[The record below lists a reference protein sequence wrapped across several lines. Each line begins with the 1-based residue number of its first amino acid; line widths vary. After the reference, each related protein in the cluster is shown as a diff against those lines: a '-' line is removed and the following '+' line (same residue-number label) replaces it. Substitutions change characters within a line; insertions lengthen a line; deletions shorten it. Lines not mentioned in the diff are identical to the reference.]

1 MSANPDGQYETLGE
15 ETFFQSGE
23 MITDTDASLYM
34 QYDLRIVRY
43 VKNNLKEKDQADPRI
58 ALRIYKKGKSNDG
71 KDTGGK
77 CEHEFK
83 MAIGK
88 FQQIMELLDEENT
101 FLLAQSVKA
110 LRSTN
115 MLEFTG
121 NTPTFNEWLQA
132 KETLLRYLAEH
143 GWHIGRSVPLTSED
157 RDAVRTGARGGNFHL
172 DIVSFINPS
181 SRDRILTKDTMNL
194 SIYQCNTEQEVML
207 FRKFIFTQTKRERCG
222 LLASI
227 ILPCLSF
234 QRITGA
240 FSDKKD
246 RVILISPA
254 FHALLKYY
262 RTPGNVLQRV
272 MPQSF
277 AAPITF
283 ELSSE
288 QQQHMIYHPVNPE
301 EKLLMQ
307 MQMENL
313 QYMNTRSSCHVM
325 PVLQSFER
333 LLTQPQPQPA
343 LPPTPAPAPTKSQ
356 LIMSPLPPPPPPPPP
371 PTASQ
376 TSEVDGSV
384 VVWDRDCRD
393 DGDDDAP
400 TPTITST
407 STKNKR
413 SRDFFDGGD
422 AAAAAVADAS
432 APIAKK
438 SRSDANLEKEII
450 EATKEIIDGE
460 RKKRDNDKKLYNV
473 M

>member
-1 MSANPDGQYETLGE
+1 MSANPDGQCETLGE

-43 VKNNLKEKDQADPRI
+43 VKNNLHEKDQADPRI
-58 ALRIYKKGKSNDG
+58 ALCIYKKGKSNVG

-77 CEHEFK
+77 REHEFK

-121 NTPTFNEWLQA
+121 NMPTFNEWLQA

-157 RDAVRTGARGGNFHL
+157 RDAVRTGAQGGNFHL
-172 DIVSFINPS
+172 DIVSFVNPS

-272 MPQSF
+272 MPQSL

-288 QQQHMIYHPVNPE
+288 QQQHMIYHPSNPE

-333 LLTQPQPQPA
+333 LLTQPQPQQQLPA
-343 LPPTPAPAPTKSQ
+343 LPPTPAPAPPQSQ
-356 LIMSPLPPPPPPPPP
+356 LMPSPPPPPPP

-393 DGDDDAP
+393 YGDDDAP
-400 TPTITST
+400 TPTTMPT
-407 STKNKR
+407 ATKNKR
-413 SRDFFDGGD
+413 SRDFFDGAADGSAVAAGD
-422 AAAAAVADAS
+422 AD

-438 SRSDANLEKEII
+438 KI
-450 EATKEIIDGE
+450 TK
-460 RKKRDNDKKLYNV
+460 
-473 M
+473 

>member
-1 MSANPDGQYETLGE
+1 MAANADGQYETLGE

-23 MITDTDASLYM
+23 MITDADASLYM

-43 VKNNLKEKDQADPRI
+43 VKNNLQEKDQADPRI
-58 ALRIYKKGKSNDG
+58 ALRIYKKGRSNAG

-88 FQQIMELLDEENT
+88 FQQIMELLDDEST

-110 LRSTN
+110 LCSTN

-121 NTPTFNEWLQA
+121 STPTFNEWLQA

-143 GWHIGRSVPLTSED
+143 GWHVGRSVPLTSED
-157 RDAVRTGARGGNFHL
+157 RDAVRTGAQGGHFHL
-172 DIVSFINPS
+172 DIVSFVNPS
-181 SRDRILTKDTMNL
+181 SRERVLTKDTMNL
-194 SIYQCNTEQEVML
+194 SIYQCNTERGVML
-207 FRKFIFTQTKRERCG
+207 FRKFIFTQTKRERCV

-246 RVILISPA
+246 GVILISPA

-272 MPQSF
+272 MPQAF

-288 QQQHMIYHPVNPE
+288 QQQHMIYHPSNPE

-325 PVLQSFER
+325 SCHVMSCHACHVMPVMSCLFSSCHACFSLKSF
-333 LLTQPQPQPA
+333 
-343 LPPTPAPAPTKSQ
+343 
-356 LIMSPLPPPPPPPPP
+356 
-371 PTASQ
+371 
-376 TSEVDGSV
+376 
-384 VVWDRDCRD
+384 
-393 DGDDDAP
+393 
-400 TPTITST
+400 
-407 STKNKR
+407 N
-413 SRDFFDGGD
+413 
-422 AAAAAVADAS
+422 
-432 APIAKK
+432 
-438 SRSDANLEKEII
+438 
-450 EATKEIIDGE
+450 
-460 RKKRDNDKKLYNV
+460 
-473 M
+473 